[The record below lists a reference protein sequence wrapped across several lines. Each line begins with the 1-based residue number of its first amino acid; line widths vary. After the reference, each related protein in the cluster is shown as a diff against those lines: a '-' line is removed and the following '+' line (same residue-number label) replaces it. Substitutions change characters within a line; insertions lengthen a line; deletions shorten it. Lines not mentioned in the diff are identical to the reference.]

1 MTPKQLIGLLGSL
14 WVFGFTQACAPQLVG
29 PRELQQLESRLAQ
42 VERQLI
48 RQEAKLMELANQT
61 LLFNDRMVEEP
72 QMTASVDRIASLN
85 VVELRPRERDH
96 VIAQPEVAIEPVINL
111 VQDDTGE
118 LEYLAPLDVV
128 KVANAPT
135 SRSPLTSR
143 NLDNNAGAEA
153 LFERGLAA
161 SRDGSNA
168 LAIASFSELLTRY
181 PQDRYAENAL
191 YWLGLSR
198 YEARDYTLAIQDFE
212 KYVENYKKS
221 EKMPE
226 VLLRLGL
233 SLWRGRS
240 MAAAKPVF
248 EQLVKTYPKSAQADL
263 ALQKLEESQA
273 GES

>member
-1 MTPKQLIGLLGSL
+1 MFGL
-14 WVFGFTQACAPQLVG
+14 TQACAPQAVG

-48 RQEAKLMELANQT
+48 RQEAKLIELAHQT
-61 LLFNDRMVEEP
+61 LLFNERMVQEP
-72 QMTASVDRIASLN
+72 QMTAPTDRIASLN
-85 VVELRPRERDH
+85 VVELRPSQRAH
-96 VIAQPEVAIEPVINL
+96 VIAQPEVSIEPAIDL

-128 KVANAPT
+128 KVASVPNVPT
-135 SRSPLTSR
+135 SRSHLVNR
-143 NLDNNAGAEA
+143 NSDNHAAAEA
-153 LFERGLAA
+153 LFERGLVA

-181 PQDRYAENAL
+181 PQDRQAENAL

-198 YEARDYTLAIQDFE
+198 YEARDYTLAIQDFQT
-212 KYVENYKKS
+212 YVERYPKS

-233 SLWRGRS
+233 ALWRGRS
-240 MAAAKPVF
+240 MAIAKPVF
-248 EQLVKTYPKSAQADL
+248 EQLVATYPKSAQADL
-263 ALQKLEESQA
+263 ALQKLEESQG
-273 GES
+273 GEF